1 MIAASNQTAVHAQEN
16 AIFALL
22 VKAATISAQSVDR
35 WLTQRNA
42 LRRRFAYGF
51 GSSRIH

>member
-22 VKAATISAQSVDR
+22 VKAATVSAQSVDR
-35 WLTQRNA
+35 WLTQRNE
-42 LRRRFAYGF
+42 LRRRFSYEI
-51 GSSRIH
+51 GSSQIH